1 MSKVRPGG
9 FEKRRIVLIASARSS
24 FRFGLIVVSFDKG
37 SVPIIRNQEKFFVV
51 RDSSLWRK
59 ATAIVYE
66 TEQPCQV
73 THQEVDIEPVDKP
86 ELLEMN
92 ELAIA

>member
-1 MSKVRPGG
+1 
-9 FEKRRIVLIASARSS
+9 
-24 FRFGLIVVSFDKG
+24 
-37 SVPIIRNQEKFFVV
+37 
-51 RDSSLWRK
+51 LWRK

-66 TEQPCQV
+66 TEQPCRV

>member
-1 MSKVRPGG
+1 VG
-9 FEKRRIVLIASARSS
+9 
-24 FRFGLIVVSFDKG
+24 FDKG
-37 SVPIIRNQEKFFVV
+37 SVPPAIIRSQENFILV

-66 TEQPCQV
+66 TEQPCRV